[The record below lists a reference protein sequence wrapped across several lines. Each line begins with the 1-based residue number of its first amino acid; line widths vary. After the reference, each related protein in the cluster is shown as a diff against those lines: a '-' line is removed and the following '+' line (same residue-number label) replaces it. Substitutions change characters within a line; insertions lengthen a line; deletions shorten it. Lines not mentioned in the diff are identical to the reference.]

1 MKCINK
7 ITSFFNNNKK
17 LKYLITFSI
26 LIVFI
31 FAIGYSLSMF
41 SKSNNKNIANI
52 VINNFAFNVTTN
64 SGTSDDRILHLQAGK
79 TENFNVVI
87 TNLNNVNVRY
97 ELYYDVCSD
106 AYCSSVLNSLP
117 SDINIG
123 LDAGNS
129 VGVLSSSN
137 NTTAKLLTQ
146 NNSSAD
152 CYIRLNLNAGYEWND
167 LTLKNQITNFHLT
180 TNVKVYIDGTET
192 KSYPN
197 ACNYDTEIKNT
208 SGTSET
214 TVSDVALTC
223 DRSTKKWTLTYDT
236 IYSNLVLRFA
246 YYPISNIYFHV
257 PTDAYFDGISKNSTG
272 VYSIEFIR
280 SGIAFNSLLNSYSGY
295 KRSFRPKYNFKG
307 WNTSSSGTS
316 VEYTSNTT
324 TLIYGDLNLYAIWES
339 DAVGPSCSISIGS
352 TLVPSVSDSISGVK
366 SQGWTTGNNSFSV
379 GKHIYTATDYAENTT
394 NCGVEIND
402 IIKTSKTCTRCA
414 QYASNNPSICIRNE
428 TYDCSTIACADG
440 YTRYGSTDY
449 CYKYI

>member
-1 MKCINK
+1 MKYINK

-41 SKSNNKNIANI
+41 SRSNNKNIATI
-52 VINNFAFNVTTN
+52 VVNNFAFNITTN

-79 TENFNVVI
+79 TENFNIVI
-87 TNLNNVNVRY
+87 TNLNTVNVRY

-106 AYCSSVLNSLP
+106 AYCSSILNSLP

-123 LDAGNS
+123 LDSGNS
-129 VGVLSSSN
+129 VGLLSINGNS
-137 NTTAKLLTQ
+137 TAKLLTQ

-167 LTLKNQITNFHLT
+167 LTLKNLITNFHLT

-192 KSYPN
+192 KSYPT

-246 YYPISNIYFHV
+246 YYPVSNIYFHV
-257 PTDAYFDGISKNSTG
+257 PTDAYFNGISKNSTG

-339 DAVGPSCSISIGS
+339 DTVGPSCSISIGS

-394 NCGVEIND
+394 SCGVEIND

-414 QYASNNPSICIRNE
+414 EYASNNPSFCIRNE
-428 TYDCSTIACADG
+428 TYDCSTIECASG